1 MNVLSMFD
9 GMSGG
14 QLSLQRAGL
23 KVDKYYSCEIDKYA
37 QAVTKANFPDTIFLG
52 DVTKVDFS
60 KLKDID
66 IIIAG
71 SPCQDVSFSGK
82 GAGLEGARSSLFY
95 KVVEAIKVC
104 KPEYFLLENV
114 KMKKEYQ
121 DIISSLLKVE
131 PVFINSKDF
140 SAQNRQRLYWT
151 NIPVRPW
158 TDKGLVLKDIL
169 EVAGHVDR
177 DKSFCL
183 DANYWKG
190 GNLKSY
196 FEKNRRQLVFNR
208 CLQVG
213 EADIKGLEI
222 VRLDKHSS
230 TVGLKCVGAL
240 TKTKKWLDNG
250 KNLQRNFSQGER
262 IYSDEGKSPTISAH
276 SGGTAGVGNTL
287 ITDDIET
294 LKWRKLT
301 PIECERLQTVP
312 DNYTSKG
319 IMDDKEVKISNTQRY
334 KMLGN
339 GWTIDVIAHIFGSLQ
354 KGEIW

>member
-1 MNVLSMFD
+1 MTFIDIIASTVLFIFLGIILEFSNTNFFW
-9 GMSGG
+9 S
-14 QLSLQRAGL
+14 
-23 KVDKYYSCEIDKYA
+23 
-37 QAVTKANFPDTIFLG
+37 VTKANFPDTIFLG

-60 KLKDID
+60 KLTDID
-66 IIIAG
+66 VVIAG
-71 SPCQDVSFSGK
+71 SPCQDLSFAGK
-82 GAGLEGARSSLFY
+82 GKGLEGDRSSLFY
-95 KVVEAIKVC
+95 KVIEAIKVC

-121 DIISSLLKVE
+121 DIISGLLKVE

-213 EADIKGLEI
+213 EADIKGIDSIKRVYSPEG
-222 VRLDKHSS
+222 KAP
-230 TVGLKCVGAL
+230 AL
-240 TKTKKWLDNG
+240 TTC
-250 KNLQRNFSQGER
+250 
-262 IYSDEGKSPTISAH
+262 
-276 SGGTAGVGNTL
+276 GGGHREPKVYVPP
-287 ITDDIET
+287 

-354 KGEIW
+354 KGLI

>member
-14 QLSLQRAGL
+14 QLSFQRAGL

-37 QAVTKANFPDTIFLG
+37 QAVTKANFPNTIFLG

-60 KLKDID
+60 ELTNID
-66 IIIAG
+66 VVIAG
-71 SPCQDVSFSGK
+71 SPCQDLSFAGK
-82 GAGLEGARSSLFY
+82 GKGLEGDRSSLFY
-95 KVVEAIKVC
+95 KVIEAIKVC

-121 DIISSLLKVE
+121 DIISGLLKVE

-140 SAQNRQRLYWT
+140 SCQNRQRLYWT

-213 EADIKGLEI
+213 EADIKGI
-222 VRLDKHSS
+222 DSIKRV
-230 TVGLKCVGAL
+230 
-240 TKTKKWLDNG
+240 
-250 KNLQRNFSQGER
+250 
-262 IYSDEGKSPTISAH
+262 YSPEGKSPALTTC
-276 SGGTAGVGNTL
+276 GGGHREPKVYVPP
-287 ITDDIET
+287 

-354 KGEIW
+354 KGLI

>member
-14 QLSLQRAGL
+14 QLSFQRAGL

-60 KLKDID
+60 KLTDID
-66 IIIAG
+66 VVIAG
-71 SPCQDVSFSGK
+71 SPCQDLSFAGK
-82 GAGLEGARSSLFY
+82 GKGLEGNRSSLFY
-95 KVVEAIKVC
+95 KVIEAIKVC

-169 EVAGHVDR
+169 EPVVDVKYETRNKNNSYKSQANNSFKPNDKFQSLCAGTHGY
-177 DKSFCL
+177 
-183 DANYWKG
+183 ANG
-190 GNLKSY
+190 HIES
-196 FEKNRRQLVFNR
+196 RQLVFNR
-208 CLQVG
+208 CLQV
-213 EADIKGLEI
+213 K
-222 VRLDKHSS
+222 VY
-230 TVGLKCVGAL
+230 V
-240 TKTKKWLDNG
+240 
-250 KNLQRNFSQGER
+250 
-262 IYSDEGKSPTISAH
+262 PP
-276 SGGTAGVGNTL
+276 
-287 ITDDIET
+287 

>member
-14 QLSLQRAGL
+14 QLSFQRAGL

-60 KLKDID
+60 ELTNID
-66 IIIAG
+66 VVIAG
-71 SPCQDVSFSGK
+71 SPCQDLSFAGK
-82 GAGLEGARSSLFY
+82 GKGLEGDRSSLFY
-95 KVVEAIKVC
+95 KVIEAIKVC

-121 DIISSLLKVE
+121 DIISGLLKVE

-213 EADIKGLEI
+213 EADIKGI
-222 VRLDKHSS
+222 DSIKRV
-230 TVGLKCVGAL
+230 
-240 TKTKKWLDNG
+240 
-250 KNLQRNFSQGER
+250 
-262 IYSDEGKSPTISAH
+262 YSPEGKSPALTTC
-276 SGGTAGVGNTL
+276 GGGHREPKVYVPP
-287 ITDDIET
+287 

-354 KGEIW
+354 KGLI

>member
-14 QLSLQRAGL
+14 QLSFQRAGL

-37 QAVTKANFPDTIFLG
+37 QAVTKANFPNTIFLG

-60 KLKDID
+60 KLTNID
-66 IIIAG
+66 VVIAG
-71 SPCQDVSFSGK
+71 SPCQDLSFAGK
-82 GAGLEGARSSLFY
+82 GKGLEGDRSSLFY
-95 KVVEAIKVC
+95 KVIEAIKVC

-121 DIISSLLKVE
+121 DIISGLLKVE

-213 EADIKGLEI
+213 EADIKGRDSIKRVYSPEG
-222 VRLDKHSS
+222 KAP
-230 TVGLKCVGAL
+230 AL
-240 TKTKKWLDNG
+240 TTC
-250 KNLQRNFSQGER
+250 
-262 IYSDEGKSPTISAH
+262 
-276 SGGTAGVGNTL
+276 GGGHREPKVYVPP
-287 ITDDIET
+287 

-301 PIECERLQTVP
+301 PIECERLQTAP

-354 KGEIW
+354 KGAI

>member
-14 QLSLQRAGL
+14 QLSFQRAGL

-60 KLKDID
+60 KLTDID
-66 IIIAG
+66 VVIAG
-71 SPCQDVSFSGK
+71 SPCQDLSFAGK
-82 GAGLEGARSSLFY
+82 GKGLEGNRSSLFY
-95 KVVEAIKVC
+95 KVIEAIKVC

-213 EADIKGLEI
+213 EADIKGIDSIKRVYSPEG
-222 VRLDKHSS
+222 KAP
-230 TVGLKCVGAL
+230 AL
-240 TKTKKWLDNG
+240 TTC
-250 KNLQRNFSQGER
+250 
-262 IYSDEGKSPTISAH
+262 
-276 SGGTAGVGNTL
+276 GGGHREPKVYVPP
-287 ITDDIET
+287 

-319 IMDDKEVKISNTQRY
+319 IMDGKEVKISNTQRY

>member
-1 MNVLSMFD
+1 
-9 GMSGG
+9 
-14 QLSLQRAGL
+14 
-23 KVDKYYSCEIDKYA
+23 
-37 QAVTKANFPDTIFLG
+37 
-52 DVTKVDFS
+52 
-60 KLKDID
+60 
-66 IIIAG
+66 
-71 SPCQDVSFSGK
+71 
-82 GAGLEGARSSLFY
+82 
-95 KVVEAIKVC
+95 
-104 KPEYFLLENV
+104 
-114 KMKKEYQ
+114 MKKEYQ
-121 DIISSLLKVE
+121 DIISGLLKVE

-158 TDKGLVLKDIL
+158 SDKGLVLKDIL

-213 EADIKGLEI
+213 EADIKGIDSIKRVYSPEG
-222 VRLDKHSS
+222 KAP
-230 TVGLKCVGAL
+230 AL
-240 TKTKKWLDNG
+240 TTC
-250 KNLQRNFSQGER
+250 
-262 IYSDEGKSPTISAH
+262 
-276 SGGTAGVGNTL
+276 GGGHREPKVYVPP
-287 ITDDIET
+287 

-354 KGEIW
+354 KGVVW

>member
-1 MNVLSMFD
+1 MNILSMFD

-14 QLSLQRAGL
+14 QLSFQRAGL

-37 QAVTKANFPDTIFLG
+37 QAVTKANFPNTIFLG

-60 KLKDID
+60 KLTDID
-66 IIIAG
+66 VVIAG
-71 SPCQDVSFSGK
+71 SPCQDLSFAGK
-82 GAGLEGARSSLFY
+82 GKGLEGDRSSLFY
-95 KVVEAIKVC
+95 KVIEAIKVC

-121 DIISSLLKVE
+121 DIISGLLKVQ

-151 NIPVRPW
+151 NIPVKPW

-213 EADIKGLEI
+213 EADIKGI
-222 VRLDKHSS
+222 DSIKRV
-230 TVGLKCVGAL
+230 
-240 TKTKKWLDNG
+240 
-250 KNLQRNFSQGER
+250 
-262 IYSDEGKSPTISAH
+262 YSPEGKSPALTTC
-276 SGGTAGVGNTL
+276 GGGHREPKVYVPP
-287 ITDDIET
+287 

-354 KGEIW
+354 KGLI

>member
-14 QLSLQRAGL
+14 QLSFQRAGL
-23 KVDKYYSCEIDKYA
+23 TVNKYYSCEIDKYA

-82 GAGLEGARSSLFY
+82 GKGLEGDRSSLFY
-95 KVVEAIKVC
+95 KVIEAIKVC

-121 DIISSLLKVE
+121 DVISGLLKVE

-140 SAQNRQRLYWT
+140 SAQHRQRLYWT

-158 TDKGLVLKDIL
+158 TDKGIVLKDIL
-169 EVAGHVDR
+169 EVAGYVDR

-196 FEKNRRQLVFNR
+196 FEKHRRQLVFTGGAFR
-208 CLQVG
+208 GRYDKDGSTSQR
-213 EADIKGLEI
+213 LEI
-222 VRLDKHSS
+222 RKDNKAN
-230 TVGLKCVGAL
+230 AL
-240 TKTKKWLDNG
+240 TTVQKDSLCIQTL
-250 KNLQRNFSQGER
+250 
-262 IYSDEGKSPTISAH
+262 TTC
-276 SGGTAGVGNTL
+276 GGGHREPKVYV
-287 ITDDIET
+287 EP

-319 IMDDKEVKISNTQRY
+319 IMDGKEVKISNTQRY

-339 GWTIDVIAHIFGSLQ
+339 GWTIDVIAFIFESLQ
-354 KGEIW
+354 KGEVW